1 MENISLVREER
12 SEELDAFFLYTL
24 FLKNFDFLFMM
35 DFFASIFIF
44 IYLFDHALWHVG
56 S

>member
-1 MENISLVREER
+1 MLP
-12 SEELDAFFLYTL
+12 DAFFLYT
-24 FLKNFDFLFMM
+24 FFKNFDFLFMM

-44 IYLFDHALWHVG
+44 IYLFGQALWHVG